1 MRVATHNFV
10 LAYKLE
16 LRAIYMLSEQSGQ
29 IVQVGL
35 KMMELMVMMEPS
47 MMRRKTTLALPS

>member
-1 MRVATHNFV
+1 MRVTAHNFV

-29 IVQVGL
+29 LVQVGPMIM
-35 KMMELMVMMEPS
+35 KLMV
-47 MMRRKTTLALPS
+47 RRKASTMLMKMTFEPLI